1 MKIAALALLML
12 AAPVALFSS
21 AGAATTDE
29 IFALYAKGGYE
40 QAARAGEA
48 AHTAPGYAIAA
59 RAVLADEVLRDAPCM
74 ECLQR
79 AESLARQAIAADPH
93 HAYGQIWLAVALGY
107 QARVTG
113 MVRARLKDAPGQ
125 SKAALDAAV
134 QDDPKNAFAV
144 SALGGWN
151 MEIVRGGGATLAR
164 MLYGA
169 TETEALA
176 LFDRAVKL
184 APGNVAVHYQIALSL
199 AGYDAEKYH
208 GRIVTELRAAVAG
221 DAATA
226 YEKKIQDRANDLL
239 GLVNRGP
246 QDALAAAVRKYQ
258 GYPD

>member
-1 MKIAALALLML
+1 
-12 AAPVALFSS
+12 
-21 AGAATTDE
+21 T
-29 IFALYAKGGYE
+29 
-40 QAARAGEA
+40 
-48 AHTAPGYAIAA
+48 
-59 RAVLADEVLRDAPCM
+59 
-74 ECLQR
+74 
-79 AESLARQAIAADPH
+79 
-93 HAYGQIWLAVALGY
+93 
-107 QARVTG
+107 
-113 MVRARLKDAPGQ
+113 
-125 SKAALDAAV
+125 ALDMAV

-169 TETEALA
+169 TEAEALS

-199 AGYDAEKYH
+199 VGYDEEKYH

-246 QDALAAAVRKYQ
+246 QDALTAMVRKYQ

>member
-1 MKIAALALLML
+1 MKALALALLVF
-12 AAPVALFSS
+12 AAPA
-21 AGAATTDE
+21 AQAATTDE
-29 IFALYAKGGYE
+29 IFAVYAKGSYE
-40 QAARAGEA
+40 QAARMGES

-59 RAVLADEVLRDAPCM
+59 RAVLAEEVLRDAPCLD
-74 ECLQR
+74 CLTR
-79 AESLARQAIAADPH
+79 AENLARQAIAADPH

-113 MVRARLKDAPGQ
+113 VVRARLKDAPGQ
-125 SKAALDAAV
+125 SKIALDMAV

-169 TETEALA
+169 TESQAIT

-199 AGYDAEKYH
+199 VGYDAEKYH
-208 GRIVTELRAAVAG
+208 ARILAELRAAVAG

-246 QDALAAAVRKYQ
+246 QDALAAMVRKYQ

>member
-1 MKIAALALLML
+1 MKLAALALFLL
-12 AAPVALFSS
+12 AVPMALFCS

-29 IFALYAKGGYE
+29 IFALYARGGYE

-79 AESLARQAIAADPH
+79 AENLARQAVAADPH

-107 QARVTG
+107 QARITG
-113 MVRARLKDAPGQ
+113 AVRARLKDAPGQ

-151 MEIVRGGGATLAR
+151 MEIVRGGGAYLAR

-169 TETEALA
+169 TEAEAIS

-199 AGYDAEKYH
+199 VGYDAEKYH
-208 GRIVTELRAAVAG
+208 ARIVTELRAAVAD

-246 QDALAAAVRKYQ
+246 QDALAAMVRKYQ

>member
-1 MKIAALALLML
+1 MKARALALLML
-12 AAPVALFSS
+12 AAPMAQ
-21 AGAATTDE
+21 AATTDE
-29 IFALYAKGGYE
+29 IFALYAKGSYE
-40 QAARAGEA
+40 QAARMGEA

-74 ECLQR
+74 PCLKR
-79 AESLARQAIAADPH
+79 AEDLARQAIALDPH

-113 MVRARLKDAPGQ
+113 LVRARLQDAPGQ
-125 SKAALDAAV
+125 SKAALDMAV
-134 QDDPKNAFAV
+134 ADDPRNAFAV

-151 MEIVRGGGATLAR
+151 MEVVRGGGAYLAR

-169 TETEALA
+169 TEAEAVS

-199 AGYDAEKYH
+199 VGYDEEKYH
-208 GRIVTELRAAVAG
+208 ARIQAELRAAVAG

-226 YEKKIQDRANDLL
+226 YEQKIQDRANDLL

-246 QDALAAAVRKYQ
+246 QNMLAAMVRKYQ
-258 GYPD
+258 GYP

>member
-1 MKIAALALLML
+1 MKRAALALLLL
-12 AAPVALFSS
+12 AAPAVQ
-21 AGAATTDE
+21 AATTDD
-29 IFALYAKGGYE
+29 IFALYAKGAYE

-48 AHTAPGYAIAA
+48 SHTAPGLAIAA

-74 ECLQR
+74 DCLNR
-79 AESLARQAIAADPH
+79 AETLSRQAIALDPH

-113 MVRARLKDAPGQ
+113 VVRARLKDAPGQ
-125 SKAALDAAV
+125 SKTALDMAV
-134 QDDPKNAFAV
+134 ADDPKNAFAV

-151 MEIVRGGGATLAR
+151 MEVVRGGGTYLAR

-169 TETEALA
+169 TESQAMA

-199 AGYDAEKYH
+199 VGYDAEKYH
-208 GRIVTELRAAVAG
+208 ARIVAELRAAVAG

-226 YEKKIQDRANDLL
+226 YEKTIQDRANDLL

-246 QDALAAAVRKYQ
+246 QEALAAMVRKYQ

>member
-1 MKIAALALLML
+1 MKIAW
-12 AAPVALFSS
+12 VALG
-21 AGAATTDE
+21 AAAAMVCIEARAATTDE
-29 IFALYAKGGYE
+29 IFALYAKGSYE

-59 RAVLADEVLRDAPCM
+59 RAVLADDVLRDAPCM
-74 ECLQR
+74 PCLGR
-79 AESLARQAIAADPH
+79 AESLARQAVAADPH

-107 QARVTG
+107 QARVSG
-113 MVRARLKDAPGQ
+113 VVRARLNDAPGQ
-125 SKAALDAAV
+125 SKIALDAAI
-134 QDDPKNAFAV
+134 QDDPKNPFAI

-151 MEIVRGGGATLAR
+151 MEIVRGGGAFLAR
-164 MLYGA
+164 HLYGA
-169 TETEALA
+169 TEAEAIA

-199 AGYDAEKYH
+199 VGYDAEKYH
-208 GRIVTELRAAVAG
+208 ARIVTELRAAMAG

-226 YEKKIQDRANDLL
+226 YEKKMQDRANDLL

-246 QDALAAAVRKYQ
+246 QDALAALVRKYQ

>member
-12 AAPVALFSS
+12 AAPATQ
-21 AGAATTDE
+21 ATTTDE
-29 IFALYAKGGYE
+29 IFAAYAKGSYD

-48 AHTAPGYAIAA
+48 SHTAPGLAIAA

-74 ECLQR
+74 DCLKH
-79 AESLARQAIAADPH
+79 AEDLARQAIAIDPH

-113 MVRARLKDAPGQ
+113 VVRARLKDAPGQ
-125 SKAALDAAV
+125 SKTALDMAV

-151 MEIVRGGGATLAR
+151 MEVVRGGGATLAR

-169 TETEALA
+169 TESQALS

-199 AGYDAEKYH
+199 IGYDEEKYH
-208 GRIVTELRAAVAG
+208 ARIVTELRAAVAG

-246 QDALAAAVRKYQ
+246 QDALAAMVRKYQ

>member
-1 MKIAALALLML
+1 MKIAALALLLL
-12 AAPVALFSS
+12 AAPGAH
-21 AGAATTDE
+21 AATTDE
-29 IFALYAKGGYE
+29 TFALYAKGSYE

-59 RAVLADEVLRDAPCM
+59 RAVLADEVLRDTPCM
-74 ECLQR
+74 PCLSR
-79 AESLARQAIAADPH
+79 AEDLARQAIAADPH

-113 MVRARLKDAPGQ
+113 VVRARLKDAPGQ
-125 SKAALDAAV
+125 SKIALDTAV

-151 MEIVRGGGATLAR
+151 MEIVRGGGAYLAR

-169 TETEALA
+169 TEAEAIS

-199 AGYDAEKYH
+199 VGYDADKYH
-208 GRIVTELRAAVAG
+208 TRIVAELRAAVAG
-221 DAATA
+221 EAATA

-246 QDALAAAVRKYQ
+246 QDALAAMVRKYQ

>member
-1 MKIAALALLML
+1 MKLAALALFLF
-12 AAPVALFSS
+12 AAPAAS
-21 AGAATTDE
+21 AATTDE
-29 IFALYAKGGYE
+29 IFALYARGAYE

-48 AHTAPGYAIAA
+48 SHTAPGLAIAA
-59 RAVLADEVLRDAPCM
+59 RAVLADEVLRDAPCLD
-74 ECLQR
+74 CLKR
-79 AESLARQAIAADPH
+79 AEDLSRQAIAIDPH

-107 QARVTG
+107 QSRITG
-113 MVRARLKDAPGQ
+113 VVRARLNDAPGQ
-125 SKAALDAAV
+125 SKTALDMAV
-134 QDDPKNAFAV
+134 ADDPKNAFAV

-169 TETEALA
+169 TESQAIA

-199 AGYDAEKYH
+199 VGYDAEKYH
-208 GRIVTELRAAVAG
+208 ARIVTELRAAVAG

-246 QDALAAAVRKYQ
+246 QDALTAMVRKYQ